1 MVNRV
6 YEPCPT
12 TLYSATQSHCS
23 VLSCD
28 MFLYGFTSL
37 DNANREPRLLGCYCS
52 CKTLQLYFSE
62 KVRLCVHY
70 SNVRQLANLILL

>member
-1 MVNRV
+1 MNRV

-28 MFLYGFTSL
+28 MFMVLPVLIMLKESQDFVATAG
-37 DNANREPRLLGCYCS
+37 
-52 CKTLQLYFSE
+52 
-62 KVRLCVHY
+62 V
-70 SNVRQLANLILL
+70 VRQDAPVQKVFEEFIIRM